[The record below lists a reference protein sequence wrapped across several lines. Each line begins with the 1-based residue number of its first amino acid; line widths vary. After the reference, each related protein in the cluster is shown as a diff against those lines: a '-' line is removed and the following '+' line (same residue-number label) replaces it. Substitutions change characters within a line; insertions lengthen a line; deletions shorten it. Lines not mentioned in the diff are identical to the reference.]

1 MARNYVKDLESVR
14 DLNNELRNQKDI
26 IAQQE
31 GAAARL
37 SNTIGGIATN
47 LTKKSGEHA
56 KGLKYSEKET
66 KQANLVAKAAKAGLQ
81 FAKTKSTKDKEAL
94 NNIQKQYKTYRDLG
108 GEQNE
113 QLETIFKQSKEIE
126 IQKNLMESLVSV
138 SKQLES
144 AADEALVPF
153 TNMATKML
161 AMVGFAA
168 GISAIMSDLN
178 SALQPVGDKFG
189 AIGMQNEELVATLM
203 SARTEAIGIGQ
214 DMGDVVNTAAS
225 LNDQFGFS
233 FDKSIDLAG
242 SLNNTAKALGISNEE
257 GVNVFGILTK
267 IAGMS
272 ESTAQDFMK
281 QTALLAAQEG
291 VAPGAVMRDIAQS
304 SESIAK
310 FTSETP
316 ENLMKAA
323 IQANKLGLSLGVI
336 TSSMEG
342 MLDFQ
347 SSLNNEIQASLILGR
362 NVNLQKARE
371 LAAAGKSEEFAEEL
385 TRLAGSRE
393 QFAKLEF
400 FERRALAR
408 ALNMEV
414 SQMSKMVNN
423 QEKIKT
429 LGDAIAA
436 QPGLEKMIGE
446 KSLNNIAEMYASMKQ
461 IGAELLEAIGPTVLT
476 IAGGIAKFAKGLQ
489 ESKLLLPAVGLLL
502 GAMVT
507 KSLILAYAQTTAAVA
522 QLAISTRGLALLAIP
537 AIAGTI
543 LAGVSQMKSYQGLE
557 SGRAAMITG
566 GAAIAHQGESI
577 THTEDL
583 RALNKNTEDKL
594 DKISGILDNAFGFGG
609 NAARQIGNRVGSRIE
624 EIA

>member
-26 IAQQE
+26 IAQQT

-37 SNTIGGIATN
+37 SDTIGGIATN

-66 KQANLVAKAAKAGLQ
+66 KQANLIAKAAKAGLK
-81 FAKTKSTKDKEAL
+81 FAKTKSTKDKETL
-94 NNIQKQYKTYRDLG
+94 NNVKKQYQTYRDLG

-113 QLETIFKQSKEIE
+113 QLETIFKQSDQIT
-126 IQKNLMESLVSV
+126 IQKNL
-138 SKQLES
+138 LES
-144 AADEALVPF
+144 IIEKTAQLKNAADEALVPF
-153 TNMATKML
+153 ANMATKML
-161 AMVGFAA
+161 AMVGFAG
-168 GISAIMSDLN
+168 GISGIMNDLN
-178 SALQPVGDKFG
+178 STLQPVGDKFG
-189 AIGMQNEELVATLM
+189 AIGMQNEELVSNLM

-242 SLNNTAKALGISNEE
+242 SLNNTAKALGLTNDE
-257 GVNVFGILTK
+257 GVKVFGILTK

-304 SESIAK
+304 SEQIAK
-310 FTSETP
+310 FTSMTP
-316 ENLMKAA
+316 DNLMKAA
-323 IQANKLGLSLGVI
+323 IQANKLGLTLGVI
-336 TSSMEG
+336 TQSMEG

-362 NVNLQKARE
+362 NLNLQKARE
-371 LAAAGKSEEFAEEL
+371 LAAAGKSELFAEEL
-385 TRLAGSRE
+385 TRLVGSRAE
-393 QFAKLEF
+393 FEKLGV
-400 FERRALAR
+400 FEKRALAR

-423 QEKIKT
+423 QEKIRT
-429 LGDAIAA
+429 LGDAISE
-436 QPGLEKMIGE
+436 QDGLEKMIGE
-446 KSLNNIAEMYASMKQ
+446 ESMNNIAKMYANMKQ
-461 IGAELLEAIGPTVLT
+461 IGAELVEAVGPTVLT
-476 IAGGIAKFAKGLQ
+476 IAGGIAKFAKGLSD
-489 ESKLLLPAVGLLL
+489 SKVLLPAIGFLL

-507 KSLILAYAQTTAAVA
+507 KSLVLAYAQTTAAVA
-522 QLAISTRGLALLAIP
+522 QLAISTKGLALLAIP

-543 LAGVSQMKSYQGLE
+543 LAGVSQMESYEGLE

-594 DKISGILDNAFGFGG
+594 DRIAGILDNAFGFGG